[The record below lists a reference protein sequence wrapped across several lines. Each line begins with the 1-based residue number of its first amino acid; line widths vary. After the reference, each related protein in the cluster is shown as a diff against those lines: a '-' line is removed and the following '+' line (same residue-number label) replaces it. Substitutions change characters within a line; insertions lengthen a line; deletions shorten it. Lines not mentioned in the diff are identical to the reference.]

1 MGRLKKINKIE
12 HKCYFNRVFSISIS
26 ETTMAGKVNSTTYNF
41 NFQCYCWM
49 FFSDQSIFNV
59 IVGCFSQINQFSML
73 LLDVFLRS
81 INFQCYCWMFSS
93 DQSVNFQCYCWMFF
107 SDQSIFNVIVGC
119 FSQINIVFYLVQFSI
134 SICL

>member
-81 INFQCYCWMFSS
+81 INL
-93 DQSVNFQCYCWMFF
+93 QCYCWMFF